1 MSITNYL
8 GEIAAI
14 VGAFCFGVG
23 NVLIKSQGNKITP
36 FAINAIRLTLSAII
50 YIIIVASMGII
61 SSTFNLTWEVA
72 LYLAGGTFIGVVVG
86 DIIFFFSQ
94 QLIGLSRAYPIAV
107 SYPLMTYILGLIIGS
122 EYFHW
127 ARIAGVVLVIGGV
140 YLVSISTNANEI
152 RNQNPAEETSIEKTE
167 DLEKTSDES
176 LSENEEEHIEDTE
189 KHTKEKE
196 KEEVLREETQKFKLK
211 KKHLFLGIGG
221 AVTTAICWTIGTVLM
236 DQAFNDQSLEG
247 LPATAFRI
255 VCVTPISLLIFASS
269 NRGKYK
275 SKFSWKGVLFVILAG
290 LIGNTAGG
298 LLYAFALQFST
309 ASTTAAITAAAP
321 LIATPLSVIF
331 LKEKIS
337 WKLVVGTII
346 TMAGIWLIILF

>member
-1 MSITNYL
+1 ML
-8 GEIAAI
+8 
-14 VGAFCFGVG
+14 
-23 NVLIKSQGNKITP
+23 
-36 FAINAIRLTLSAII
+36 IRLTLSAII
-50 YIIIVASMGII
+50 YMVIIASMGIFG
-61 SSTFNLTWEVA
+61 STFNLTWKVA
-72 LYLAGGTFIGVVVG
+72 LLLAGGTLIGVVVG

-122 EYFHW
+122 ESFHW
-127 ARIAGVVLVIGGV
+127 ARIVGVILVIGGV

-152 RNQNPAEETSIEKTE
+152 ENQNPTEATSVENRENMEKIAEEKL
-167 DLEKTSDES
+167 LENDSTQI
-176 LSENEEEHIEDTE
+176 EHIEN
-189 KHTKEKE
+189 HSKEKE
-196 KEEVLREETQKFKLK
+196 KFSWEETQKFKVN

-221 AVTTAICWTIGTVLM
+221 ALTTAICWTIGTVLM

-255 VCVTPISLLIFASS
+255 VCVAPISLLIFTST

-275 SKFSWKGVLFVILAG
+275 SKFSRKGLLLIILAG
-290 LIGNTAGG
+290 LIGSTAGG
-298 LLYAFALQFST
+298 LLYAFALQYSS

-321 LIATPLSVIF
+321 LIATPLAVIF

-346 TMAGIWLIILF
+346 TTSGIWLIILF